1 VLTPHTLERDRPSLP
16 RRARAAA
23 IAVAVLLVVSPLTNG
38 CSRSATVAR
47 AFEPGTRMASRE
59 GVEVSLV
66 GATWHDRGVT
76 LRLEVAAL
84 DGPVTLPMR
93 NVMLVYEDL
102 AYPLQPV
109 PGGPWPSTESGPE
122 GGKLAVLR
130 VDPGMSARVTGYV
143 DLGRALRSPAVLRV
157 HGLPSALGDADAVR
171 LEIEVPAT
179 PNTAPPPGST

>member
-1 VLTPHTLERDRPSLP
+1 MLERVGPAIHG
-16 RRARAAA
+16 RARAAA
-23 IAVAVLLVVSPLTNG
+23 IAVATLLVVSPLTSG
-38 CSRSATVAR
+38 CSRSTTVAR
-47 AFEPGTRMASRE
+47 AFEPGTRTASRD

-84 DGPVTLPMR
+84 GSPLTLSMR
-93 NVMLVYEDL
+93 KFVLVYEDL

-109 PGGPWPSTESGPE
+109 PGGPWPTPEAGPGAE
-122 GGKLAVLR
+122 GDGRGDAVLR

-157 HGLPSALGDADAVR
+157 HGLPSVLGDADAVR
-171 LEIEVPAT
+171 LELEVPAM
-179 PNTAPPPGST
+179 PNVAPPPGST